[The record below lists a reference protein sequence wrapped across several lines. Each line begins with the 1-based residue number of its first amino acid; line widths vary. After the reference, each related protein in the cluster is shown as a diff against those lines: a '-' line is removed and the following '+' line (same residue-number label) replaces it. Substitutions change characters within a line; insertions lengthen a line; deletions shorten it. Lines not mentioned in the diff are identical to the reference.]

1 MDLLIIGSG
10 GSNEV
15 LGNLTVLKPA
25 EHENL
30 LSLER
35 FSSTLKSIQCEPTTL
50 TFTFKDEQTFQ
61 YAKAAWGWVNGAPD
75 RTFLAIPS
83 KGDCDRH
90 EFRVP
95 YNVTSLHSND
105 PARIVTLDASLGT
118 WQEMAHSYEL
128 RVGSVNDL
136 DSPSKAATR
145 RDLSKSAS
153 ISIDADYTFS
163 TSVGP
168 VSLGCSPCSSAGSL
182 DFVFTLRQNWLG
194 IPDGADFSVRPQSI
208 ELKAGFSLGLS
219 EGPSGGTNTSDETLP
234 LIDIPLPGGLSI
246 LGDVFSV
253 GPQLIGE
260 LGWSLSAKDSLSA
273 SITATATISD
283 SSILQA
289 DLGDF
294 SNNHFSGWEPHVEWG
309 PLQVQAKEAVK
320 FQIFVG
326 ITAQLQATVLGKGVE
341 VGVLLKAPYF
351 QIEGDL
357 LVAITDGACKP
368 GDGKNAAVK
377 VIPSY
382 GVEVDLNAGFV
393 GGDTKA
399 KFTMASANFPMATV
413 CEAFDLPGTGG
424 GSGPVSSTLP
434 GPTPP
439 PGSPSTPNTCT
450 VNGVAG
456 TCIDMNT
463 CEGGGK
469 VATPGYCP
477 NDPNNVEVCM
487 RFGTAQAMPNRYIIV
502 LHTKI
507 FVKPFTAKYMH
518 Y

>member
-1 MDLLIIGSG
+1 MDLLIIGPG

-25 EHENL
+25 DHENL

-35 FSSTLKSIQCEPTTL
+35 FSSTLESIKCEPTSL

-61 YAKAAWGWVNGAPD
+61 YAKAAWGWVNGAPN

-83 KGDCDRH
+83 KGDCDGN

-95 YNVTSLHSND
+95 YNVISLRSND
-105 PARIVTLDASLGT
+105 PARIVTLDATLGT
-118 WQEMAHSYEL
+118 WQELANSYEL

-136 DSPSKAATR
+136 DTLSKAATR
-145 RDLSKSAS
+145 RDLSKPAS
-153 ISIDADYTFS
+153 IGIGADYTLS

-168 VSLGCSPCSSAGSL
+168 VSLGCSPCSSAGTL
-182 DFVFTLRQNWLG
+182 DFVFTLRQNWLK
-194 IPDGADFSVRPQSI
+194 IPDGAEFSVRPHGI
-208 ELKAGFSLGLS
+208 ELKAGFSLSLSGGLS
-219 EGPSGGTNTSDETLP
+219 EGTNKSDETLP

-246 LGDVFSV
+246 LGDIFSV

-260 LGWSLSAKDSLSA
+260 LGWSLSAQESVSA
-273 SITATATISD
+273 QIAATATISD
-283 SSILQA
+283 SAILQA

-294 SNNHFSGWEPHVEWG
+294 SNNHFSGWVPHIEWG
-309 PLQVQAKEAVK
+309 PLQVQAKDDIK

-341 VGVLLKAPYF
+341 VGILLKAPYF

-357 LVAITDGACKP
+357 LVASTNGACKP

-382 GVEVDLNAGFV
+382 GVEVDLDAGFV
-393 GGDTKA
+393 GGGTQA
-399 KFTMASANFPMATV
+399 TFAIASANYPMATL
-413 CEAFDLPGTGG
+413 CEPFDLPG
-424 GSGPVSSTLP
+424 PSSTHPTLP
-434 GPTPP
+434 GSTPP
-439 PGSPSTPNTCT
+439 PGSPPSTPNTCT
-450 VNGVAG
+450 VSGVAG
-456 TCIDMNT
+456 TCIDVNT
-463 CEGGGK
+463 CESGGK

-487 RFGTAQAMPNRYIIV
+487 RFATAQTMPNRDIIV

-507 FVKPFTAKYMH
+507 FVKPST
-518 Y
+518 